1 MDNVILDMIFRSFT
15 TAIDTFRSITFM
27 GVSMLWFSISVAIA
41 GIIITYLVNVARN
54 PKVSGKRKGKKKD

>member
-1 MDNVILDMIFRSFT
+1 MDNVILDMILTSFT
-15 TAIDTFRSITFM
+15 TSINVFRSITFM
-27 GVSMLWFSISVAIA
+27 GVSLLWFSISAAIA